1 MPVKCKPSEEMFE
14 QHLLHNLLICILGN
28 VEIFHKGSWGN
39 VCDDDW
45 DQREADV
52 VCRMLGYA
60 NGARTATHSS
70 KYGPARRKT
79 PLFFFI

>member
-1 MPVKCKPSEEMFE
+1 VY
-14 QHLLHNLLICILGN
+14 LGN
-28 VEIFHKGSWGN
+28 IEIFHKGSWGN

-52 VCRMLGYA
+52 VCRMLGYG

-70 KYGPARRKT
+70 KHGPARRKAYLVSHFELKNKSSLNYSKKIRFSYET
-79 PLFFFI
+79 